1 MPELSTLAC
10 GSYLSLCVQTS
21 CYSGVFRQTEALQA
35 GVWCYLNIIV
45 LSWHIA
51 CSAEPW
57 CAMSCCAMLNWA
69 TLWAKH
75 KCEGV
80 TNKFWTV
87 ATSSGCSETSLDMCV
102 CACEWYIVCVYPCQS
117 ICAAVDTVF
126 MSVFSSVRVAC
137 VWWVLEVTQK
147 YAAHQLWSRPTLKE
161 RTSVIRQRWK
171 GEKGRRGI
179 SKSSRCKNSLEGE
192 KETSNKNNI
201 KKRKGTDLE
210 IKPTIPFFFP
220 FVAACLTD
228 TQMCMCLSVC
238 LLVQTGLF
246 PSSLYEWTA

>member
-10 GSYLSLCVQTS
+10 GSYQSLCVQTS

-51 CSAEPW
+51 CGAEPW

-161 RTSVIRQRWK
+161 RTSVIRQRDGK
-171 GEKGRRGI
+171 ERRGGG
-179 SKSSRCKNSLEGE
+179 EG
-192 KETSNKNNI
+192 NKQ
-201 KKRKGTDLE
+201 E
-210 IKPTIPFFFP
+210 
-220 FVAACLTD
+220 
-228 TQMCMCLSVC
+228 
-238 LLVQTGLF
+238 
-246 PSSLYEWTA
+246 